1 MEHIEEDR
9 QRAEVFDALGH
20 PTRII
25 ILKAL
30 NEGTMG
36 FAELKKRVNI
46 ESSGHLQHH
55 LNKLDGLIKTDGN
68 GKYCLSDQGKDAL
81 LAMQAVENVAGLGL
95 KKNGKRTAILWA
107 VTGLISGSF
116 IALLTDIVKQNPW
129 FLLYIGLVL
138 GWVWVLTGITSVYV
152 RAGNKK

>member
-1 MEHIEEDR
+1 MEHVEEDR

-30 NEGTMG
+30 NEGAMG
-36 FAELKKRVNI
+36 FAELKRRVNI

-55 LNKLDGLIKTDGN
+55 LSKLDDLIKTDAN

-81 LAMQAVENVAGLGL
+81 LTVQTVENVAGLEV
-95 KKNGKRTAILWA
+95 KKNEKRTAILW
-107 VTGLISGSF
+107 VITGLITGSL
-116 IALLTDIVKQNPW
+116 IASFSDIVKQNPW

-138 GWVWVLTGITSVYV
+138 GWVWVLTGITSVYF
-152 RAGNKK
+152 GTENKK